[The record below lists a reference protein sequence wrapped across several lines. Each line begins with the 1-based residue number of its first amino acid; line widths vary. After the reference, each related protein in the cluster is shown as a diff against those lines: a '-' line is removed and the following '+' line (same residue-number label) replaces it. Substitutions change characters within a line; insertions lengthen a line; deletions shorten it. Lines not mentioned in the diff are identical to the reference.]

1 MNEPELLS
9 RREDGTEL
17 AMALWRFG
25 SPLLALSS
33 APYGGGWG
41 ERRWVLAAQV
51 AGGYSRSDPAGHLAE
66 LARSLDL
73 DGPGIGML
81 TAVDVRQVSTCREDG
96 VVAAATV
103 GISHPTWAAGA
114 GGAGLPE
121 TGTAEARAEET
132 GAVEA
137 GAGEAGLLE
146 TGAEEAEAAET
157 GAPGTGA
164 AQPAHPE
171 TGRADAAPAGPAG
184 CGGTVNLVAV
194 LSRRLSPAALVNAV
208 MTVTEAKS
216 QALWEAGF
224 PGTGTPSD
232 AVAVLCPA
240 AGPAE
245 AFAGPRSLWG
255 SRLARAAHRAVLDGS
270 RRWAEAR

>member
-1 MNEPELLS
+1 LDTFADPGSGCTPPSSGPELRTTDEPELLS
-9 RREDGTEL
+9 RREDGAEL
-17 AMALWRFG
+17 AMALWRFT

-66 LARSLDL
+66 LARGLGL

-81 TAVDVRQVSTCREDG
+81 TAVDVRLVSTCREDG
-96 VVAAATV
+96 VMAAATV
-103 GISHPTWAAGA
+103 GISHPAW
-114 GGAGLPE
+114 
-121 TGTAEARAEET
+121 
-132 GAVEA
+132 
-137 GAGEAGLLE
+137 
-146 TGAEEAEAAET
+146 AAET
-157 GAPGTGA
+157 GA
-164 AQPAHPE
+164 AQATAVE
-171 TGRADAAPAGPAG
+171 TGPTQAGPPDAGPAEAGRPATGTADAAPTGAAGF
-184 CGGTVNLVAV
+184 GGTVNIVAV
-194 LSRRLSPAALVNAV
+194 LGRRLSPAALVNAV

-224 PGTGTPSD
+224 PGTGTASD

-245 AFAGPRSLWG
+245 AFAGPRSVWG
-255 SRLARAAHRAVLDGS
+255 SRLARAAHGAVLDGS

>member
-51 AGGYSRSDPAGHLAE
+51 AGGYSRPDPAGHLAE
-66 LARSLDL
+66 LARGLDL

-81 TAVDVRQVSTCREDG
+81 TAVDVRLVSTCREDG

-103 GISHPTWAAGA
+103 GISHPTWAA
-114 GGAGLPE
+114 
-121 TGTAEARAEET
+121 
-132 GAVEA
+132 
-137 GAGEAGLLE
+137 
-146 TGAEEAEAAET
+146 AET
-157 GAPGTGA
+157 GAAGA
-164 AQPAHPE
+164 DAE
-171 TGRADAAPAGPAG
+171 TGSAEAAPAGAAG
-184 CGGTVNLVAV
+184 CGGTGNSVAV
-194 LSRRLSPAALVNAV
+194 LDRRLSPAALVNAV

>member
-1 MNEPELLS
+1 MNDPELLS
-9 RREDGTEL
+9 RREDGAEL

-41 ERRWVLAAQV
+41 QRHWVLAAQV
-51 AGGYSRSDPAGHLAE
+51 TGGYSRPDPAGHLAE
-66 LARSLDL
+66 LARGLEL

-81 TAVDVRQVSTCREDG
+81 TAVDVRTVSTCREDG
-96 VVAAATV
+96 VMAAATV
-103 GISHPTWAAGA
+103 GVSHPAWAAAGT
-114 GGAGLPE
+114 GGAG
-121 TGTAEARAEET
+121 
-132 GAVEA
+132 
-137 GAGEAGLLE
+137 
-146 TGAEEAEAAET
+146 AA
-157 GAPGTGA
+157 A
-164 AQPAHPE
+164 ASVA
-171 TGRADAAPAGPAG
+171 
-184 CGGTVNLVAV
+184 GTVNIVAV
-194 LSRRLSPAALVNAV
+194 LGRRLSRAALVNAV

-232 AVAVLCPA
+232 AVAVLCPP

-245 AFAGPRSLWG
+245 AFGGPRSRWG

-270 RRWAEAR
+270 RRWSEAR

>member
-1 MNEPELLS
+1 MDEPELLS
-9 RREDGTEL
+9 RHEDGAEL

-51 AGGYSRSDPAGHLAE
+51 AGGYSRPDPADHLAE
-66 LARSLDL
+66 LARGLDL

-81 TAVDVRQVSTCREDG
+81 TAVDVRLVSTCREDG
-96 VVAAATV
+96 VMAAATV
-103 GISHPTWAAGA
+103 GISHPTWAAA
-114 GGAGLPE
+114 E
-121 TGTAEARAEET
+121 IGTADTRAADT
-132 GAVEA
+132 RAAGPGAA
-137 GAGEAGLLE
+137 GPG
-146 TGAEEAEAAET
+146 AAET
-157 GAPGTGA
+157 RAAGPRA
-164 AQPAHPE
+164 AQAGPQD
-171 TGRADAAPAGPAG
+171 TGSAAPAGAG
-184 CGGTVNLVAV
+184 GFGGTVNIVAV

-224 PGTGTPSD
+224 AGTGTPSD

-245 AFAGPRSLWG
+245 AFAGPRSRWG

>member
-1 MNEPELLS
+1 MDEPEMLS
-9 RREDGTEL
+9 RREDGAEL

-33 APYGGGWG
+33 APHGGGWG

-51 AGGYSRSDPAGHLAE
+51 TGSYRRSDPAGHLAE
-66 LARSLDL
+66 LARGLDL

-81 TAVDVRQVSTCREDG
+81 TAVDVRLVSTGREDG
-96 VVAAATV
+96 VMAAATV
-103 GISHPTWAAGA
+103 GISHPTWAAA
-114 GGAGLPE
+114 
-121 TGTAEARAEET
+121 
-132 GAVEA
+132 
-137 GAGEAGLLE
+137 E
-146 TGAEEAEAAET
+146 TGAEETGTGET
-157 GAPGTGA
+157 GTP
-164 AQPAHPE
+164 
-171 TGRADAAPAGPAG
+171 DAAPAAG
-184 CGGTVNLVAV
+184 FGGTVNIVAV
-194 LSRRLSPAALVNAV
+194 LSRRLGPAALVNAV
-208 MTVTEAKS
+208 MTVTEAKA

-232 AVAVLCPA
+232 AVAVLCPV

-245 AFAGPRSLWG
+245 AFAGPRSRWG